1 MSAKARLALVA
12 GQPSPLGA
20 TWDGQGVNF
29 ALFSAH
35 AEGVELCVFDGQEMR
50 VLPLPHRSD
59 QVWHGYLAGAAP
71 GLRYAY
77 RVQGAAA
84 PENGQRFAA
93 ERLLL
98 DPYAREVVGDFSW
111 PTADEPAHG
120 LQCSVVD
127 EHFDWAGDAPPATP
141 WADTVLHEVHVK
153 GISQQHPDVPEKL
166 RGTYAGLA
174 SPAMIA
180 HFQRLGVTAVSLLP
194 VHHFL
199 DEQRLVGE
207 GRVNYWGYNSL
218 AFFAPEPRYA
228 ARIDGQSV
236 IAEFKSMVRTLHA
249 AGLEVI
255 STWSSTTPPK
265 PTSSD
270 RRCPF
275 AASTT
280 RATTCCR
287 QAISP
292 PTKTTVAAAIPS
304 TSPSHASC
312 NW

>member
-12 GQPSPLGA
+12 GRPSPLGA

-35 AEGVELCVFDGQEMR
+35 AEGVELCVFDGQEMQ
-50 VLPLPHRSD
+50 VLPMLFRSD

-77 RVQGAAA
+77 RVQGPAA

-127 EHFDWAGDAPPATP
+127 EHFEWAGDAPPATP

-180 HFQRLGVTAVSLLP
+180 HFQRLGSPPSACCRCT
-194 VHHFL
+194 
-199 DEQRLVGE
+199 
-207 GRVNYWGYNSL
+207 
-218 AFFAPEPRYA
+218 
-228 ARIDGQSV
+228 I
-236 IAEFKSMVRTLHA
+236 
-249 AGLEVI
+249 
-255 STWSSTTPPK
+255 SSTSNDWLAKAGSITGATTRSPSSLPNRATP
-265 PTSSD
+265 
-270 RRCPF
+270 R
-275 AASTT
+275 ASTDN
-280 RATTCCR
+280 R
-287 QAISP
+287 
-292 PTKTTVAAAIPS
+292 
-304 TSPSHASC
+304 
-312 NW
+312 